1 LSRRRGPRR
10 ESNSILLRKIIKRSL
25 RLILLSLIKRI
36 SILIKERDLFGHLI

>member
-1 LSRRRGPRR
+1 MSRRRGPRR